1 MSPELI
7 SLCAQQVSLRV
18 CRIRPGRPAALFVQF
33 GGRAGEGAA
42 ASGEPASRQRVRPLH
57 ILRRR
62 CPGPKVKTIPSC
74 TSLPTHSCTVTLIF
88 YCFGWF
94 AFNFVV
100 CWILFIFFP
109 CLYPC
114 ILGLPIHR
122 TRWVQ
127 WELRR
132 CVSVCVFVFTSS
144 PLSHCV
150 LGVCVALPAANNPK
164 RRWGCVR
171 CRGLFRVL
179 EIMLTVWS
187 QTNKLNVNLRTEA
200 RQKKNLIHNA
210 LWRC

>member
-88 YCFGWF
+88 IVLVGLLLILS
-94 AFNFVV
+94 FVESF
-100 CWILFIFFP
+100 LFFFLVYIP
-109 CLYPC
+109 VS
-114 ILGLPIHR
+114 
-122 TRWVQ
+122 WV
-127 WELRR
+127 
-132 CVSVCVFVFTSS
+132 S
-144 PLSHCV
+144 PFI
-150 LGVCVALPAANNPK
+150 GQD
-164 RRWGCVR
+164 GCS
-171 CRGLFRVL
+171 G
-179 EIMLTVWS
+179 S
-187 QTNKLNVNLRTEA
+187 
-200 RQKKNLIHNA
+200 
-210 LWRC
+210 